1 MSTQTS
7 GDIVVVSINGLG
19 DQILNWPTMRAL
31 HQIYPNRLKLV
42 LGVGMRFMFCRD
54 VPLQGQ
60 VRALYQD
67 REALTFDV
75 DKVAT
80 AIGPCDTIIH
90 LGQWLS
96 DSLWDVI
103 CATNPRRSVGL
114 EPAFSDYVKVPNDV
128 HMFERIFALAQHLG
142 PDLIFDD
149 FCAPP
154 MFSTPAE
161 NLAQRL
167 IEETIN
173 KYEKV
178 LFVHPETHSS
188 KRWSAEYFDAVLS
201 AFLECCPEYRVV
213 VCTRDAYALR
223 GHPRVHHLH
232 PHLEVAMSLVGL
244 ADCFLGVDSCFLH
257 AADLYRIPGVALFG
271 STRSAHWGFRLAQPS
286 VNIDGDGD
294 MSNIKPEEVLSAL
307 LKVAPRA

>member
-1 MSTQTS
+1 MSRQTS

-19 DQILNWPTMRAL
+19 DQILTWPTMRAL
-31 HQIYPNRLKLV
+31 HQLYPNRLKLV

-54 VPLQGQ
+54 VPFKGQ

-75 DKVAT
+75 DKVAA
-80 AIGPCDTIIH
+80 AIGPCDTLIH
-90 LGQWLS
+90 LGPWLS

-103 CATNPRRSVGL
+103 CATKPRRSIGL
-114 EPAFSDYVKVPNDV
+114 NPAFSDDVKVAADV
-128 HMFERIFALAQHLG
+128 HMFERSFALAEHLD
-142 PDLIFDD
+142 PDLIFED

-154 MFSTPAE
+154 VFSPPAE

-167 IEETIN
+167 AQETIN
-173 KYEKV
+173 KHEKF
-178 LFVHPETHSS
+178 LFVHPETLVN
-188 KRWSAEYFDAVLS
+188 KMWRATYFDEVLA
-201 AFLECCPEYRVV
+201 AFLERCPEYRVV
-213 VCTRDAYALR
+213 VCSRHAYALR
-223 GHPRVHHLH
+223 AHPRVHHLH
-232 PHLEVAMSLVGL
+232 PHLEVAMALVGL

-271 STRSAHWGFRLAQPS
+271 TTQSADWGFRLAQPS

-294 MSNIKPEEVLSAL
+294 MSRIKPEEVLSAL